1 MLRSQPPRLNLALLP
16 ILLLV
21 ALLAACGSGNA
32 PAAGDGSPALEA
44 TATARA
50 AQQPATPQ
58 PTAVV
63 PPGDLVYTSGRN
75 DDGTYFLGEPDAPV
89 TLIDYSDFL

>member
-1 MLRSQPPRLNLALLP
+1 MLRSRLPRLNLGLLP
-16 ILLLV
+16 ILLLM
-21 ALLAACGSGNA
+21 ALLAACGSGNTPTA
-32 PAAGDGSPALEA
+32 DGSPALEA

>member
-1 MLRSQPPRLNLALLP
+1 
-16 ILLLV
+16 LLLT
-21 ALLAACGSGNA
+21 LLAACASGNA
-32 PAAGDGSPALEA
+32 PAAGNGSPALEG

-50 AQQPATPQ
+50 AQQLATPQ
-58 PTAVV
+58 PTAVALSA
-63 PPGDLVYTSGRN
+63 DLVYTSGRN